1 MCFAGSCQ
9 LELSS
14 SFLGGSVCPNQ
25 HVAFYCN
32 ASGTLNDFIWSL
44 NDVAIHVYVSSAKE
58 FIQHNQ
64 MTATFSVLL
73 RNITSAQSH
82 ESELIFTSLPSG
94 STFKVTCSLGREAVT
109 LTTKILGKLVWP
121 MGFVVWNAI
130 TLLIF
135 LYSIRTRLESIN
147 KF

>member
-14 SFLGGSVCPNQ
+14 SFLGGSVCPSQ

-32 ASGTLNDFIWSL
+32 ASGAQNDFIWSL
-44 NDVAIHVYVSSAKE
+44 NDVAIHEYLSTDTE

-64 MTATFSVLL
+64 RTATFSVLL

-82 ESELIFTSLPSG
+82 ESELIFTSLPSE
-94 STFKVTCSLGREAVT
+94 STFKVTCSLGREAVS
-109 LTTKILGKLVWP
+109 LTTKILGKFVWLWDLWYG
-121 MGFVVWNAI
+121 MQ
-130 TLLIF
+130 L
-135 LYSIRTRLESIN
+135 RC
-147 KF
+147 